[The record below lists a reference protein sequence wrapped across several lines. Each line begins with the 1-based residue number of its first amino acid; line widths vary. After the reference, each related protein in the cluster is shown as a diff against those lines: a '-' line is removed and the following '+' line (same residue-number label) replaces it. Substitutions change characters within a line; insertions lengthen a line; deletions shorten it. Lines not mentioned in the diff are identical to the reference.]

1 MDLLQHLIAWFVA
14 WRLHRRQR
22 KELLDFL
29 ASDHRAAADLGI
41 TPYEAQQYFDRP
53 FWRDTERAS
62 FPGRGAARERCT
74 ADPGS
79 FHTPRL

>member
-1 MDLLQHLIAWFVA
+1 MDLLQHLIAWFIA

-53 FWRDTERAS
+53 FRDEETVAS
-62 FPGRGAARERCT
+62 PSSYAGLTRVSMPKRRMEK
-74 ADPGS
+74 S
-79 FHTPRL
+79 